1 MQEILT
7 GEAHVND
14 AEIIHRARQ
23 GDETAWRA
31 LVHEHQTAIF
41 RLAYLLLG
49 DADAAEDVAQETFV
63 RAYRYLDRFDS
74 TRPLRPWLLQIT
86 RHQAANQRRSVRR
99 YLAALSRWWQVTA
112 AAKYV
117 DAEKV
122 LEPVTDAD
130 LLWQAVRTLSTN
142 DQEVIYLRHFL
153 ALSVNETAVALDIA
167 EGTVKSRLARALTRL
182 RTVIEQEYPSLRE
195 EVRS

>member
-14 AEIIHRARQ
+14 AEIIHQARQ

-86 RHQAANQRRSVRR
+86 RHQAANQRRSARR
-99 YLAALSRWWQVTA
+99 YLAALGRWWQVTA
-112 AAKYV
+112 SATHGDAAM
-117 DAEKV
+117 A

-130 LLWQAVRTLSTN
+130 LLWQAVRALSTS

-182 RTVIEQEYPSLRE
+182 RAVIEQEYPSLRE
-195 EVRS
+195 EVRL